1 MTTSLLPPIRPLE
14 MHLLSTLEMKAKLSP
29 RSAIAAS
36 AWCSTCRSEKAERL
50 SPLGLRTTR
59 ARAFLDARRLSLA
72 VRNVHASSRELAL
85 CSDRPDVVTTPRH
98 EIPNPSLKPAANNRM
113 KE

>member
-36 AWCSTCRSEKAERL
+36 VWCSTCRSEKAERL
-50 SPLGLRTTR
+50 SPLGLRSTR
-59 ARAFLDARRLSLA
+59 ARAFLDARWLSLA
-72 VRNVHASSRELAL
+72 VRNVHASSQELAR
-85 CSDRPDVVTTPRH
+85 SDRPDVVHTPRH
-98 EIPNPSLKPAANNRM
+98 EVTQSIAKARCQ
-113 KE
+113 